1 MFLVRDPRYNFLVFT
16 HEDPRTDGYLGAV
29 ESDVTLHY
37 PLAVHEWPDGARCPE
52 IVVGVRGPNRKEYRV
67 FRFDEDRRHAGYDRV
82 PGTPLVYHSWTEYA
96 LRQMWE
102 GALKELPEWVTLNSG
117 AIPSWISLPTTE
129 QKHVAESLERLRR
142 EKRERWI
149 EMGVRRLDDS
159 EPTYLLRVSPEL
171 VLYFK
176 LEDDGPLVVIENFA
190 RQETLDRFFATRK
203 ESAAKS

>member
-1 MFLVRDPRYNFLVFT
+1 
-16 HEDPRTDGYLGAV
+16 
-29 ESDVTLHY
+29 
-37 PLAVHEWPDGARCPE
+37 
-52 IVVGVRGPNRKEYRV
+52 
-67 FRFDEDRRHAGYDRV
+67 
-82 PGTPLVYHSWTEYA
+82 
-96 LRQMWE
+96 MWE